1 LIRVRDVVK
10 DMMDIITNHHA
21 MKIGHYR
28 PLKTRQKI
36 VMTSPLLLEV
46 LAMRLQGTLNKDA
59 VCCTIKTSITTKNCS
74 EEMELLE
81 GYSQV
86 G

>member
-1 LIRVRDVVK
+1 
-10 DMMDIITNHHA
+10 MMDMITSHHA

-28 PLKTRQKI
+28 PLKMKHTI
-36 VMTSPLLLEV
+36 VMTSLLLLEV
-46 LAMRLQGTLNKDA
+46 VMRLQGTLNKDA
-59 VCCTIKTSITTKNCS
+59 ISRMSITTKNCS
-74 EEMELLE
+74 EEMGEKAELLE